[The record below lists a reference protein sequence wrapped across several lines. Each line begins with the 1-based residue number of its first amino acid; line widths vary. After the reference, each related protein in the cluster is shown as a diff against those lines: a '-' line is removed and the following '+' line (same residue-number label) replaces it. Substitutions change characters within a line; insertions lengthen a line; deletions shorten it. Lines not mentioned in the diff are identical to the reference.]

1 MTTKCPDWSKWA
13 WLPTTGLHGLYGEE
27 KKKLISDYDNNS
39 NQGEINRFKVV
50 KNDKI
55 FQPHTTA
62 ESTVNDPGML
72 WLDIKPY
79 MANKKS

>member
-1 MTTKCPDWSKWA
+1 MENDNKMSRLKQMSLAPNNWVTWA
-13 WLPTTGLHGLYGEE
+13 LWRR

-72 WLDIKPY
+72 
-79 MANKKS
+79 